1 LAGAVW
7 HHKQPDNNVKAV
19 QYRKI
24 GLCMREPRQYSIP
37 KLSSRGVHLQHLGA
51 GVELRWSVQL
61 KKAKKKRKLV

>member
-1 LAGAVW
+1 
-7 HHKQPDNNVKAV
+7 
-19 QYRKI
+19 
-24 GLCMREPRQYSIP
+24 MREPRQYSIP